1 MPYALSGGCR
11 IHYEVDGAGPPLLL
25 YAGFTCTLRD
35 WFDLGYVETLR
46 HDYRLIMLDPLGQG
60 ESDKPHTTESYAP
73 DRRVLDALAV
83 LDALG
88 VYRTQ
93 FWGYSMGGRIG
104 FDLAVKHPERFETL
118 ILGGTRPAQAVP
130 NLAWA
135 ELFRQGMPGWVES
148 VEHVMSPFPPSIH
161 DRLLTADGEAL
172 AAATLVE
179 RSGME
184 DRLGGIEIPT
194 LIYCGDQDPAHEGA
208 RQAAEAMP
216 NATFASLGGLN
227 HIDGWVDSEL
237 VLRHARPFLREPTHQ
252 IKTV

>member
-1 MPYALSGGCR
+1 MPYALSGGYR
-11 IHYEVDGAGPPLLL
+11 IHYEVEGAGPPLLL

-35 WFDLGYVETLR
+35 WYDLGYLEALR

-60 ESDKPHTTESYAP
+60 DSDKPHTTEPYAP
-73 DRRVLDALAV
+73 DHRVLDALAV

-88 VYRTQ
+88 VSRTQ

-104 FDLAVKHPERFETL
+104 FDFAVQHPERLETL
-118 ILGGTRPAQAVP
+118 ILGGTRASQSTP
-130 NLAWA
+130 NVAWA

-148 VEHVMSPFPPSIH
+148 VEAAMSPFPPSIH
-161 DRLLTADGEAL
+161 DRLLSADGEAL

-179 RSGME
+179 RSSME
-184 DRLGGIEIPT
+184 DRLGEIEIPT
-194 LIYCGDQDPAHEGA
+194 LIYCGDQDPAYEGA

-216 NATFASLGGLN
+216 KATLVSLGGLN
-227 HIDGWVDSEL
+227 HIDAWVDSEL

-252 IKTV
+252 LKTV